1 MGTHLKTYPYFSLY
15 CWLCALG
22 NIYQSFLDFIAPF
35 DPPVLI
41 SGEDVLHTSTILLL
55 CSSFSSYFLL
65 FFSNK
70 FLVLEKN
77 GGKKTTTNMSILV
90 ISLPPQVSF
99 QTR

>member
-41 SGEDVLHTSTILLL
+41 SGEDVPILLL
-55 CSSFSSYFLL
+55 FSSFSSYFLL

-70 FLVLEKN
+70 FLVLEKK